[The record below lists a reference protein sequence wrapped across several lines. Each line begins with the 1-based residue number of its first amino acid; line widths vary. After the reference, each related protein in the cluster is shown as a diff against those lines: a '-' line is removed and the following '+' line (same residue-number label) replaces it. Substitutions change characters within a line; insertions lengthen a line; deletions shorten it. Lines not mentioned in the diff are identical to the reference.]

1 MNKINLKKHVDYVAR
16 GVQTTVVTAA
26 AGATLIA
33 FTAIPSF
40 TIELINTS
48 VTQSL
53 PKLLSIKIDS
63 VDRETGDFSGE
74 VSSEDDRG
82 DVWEMVGTV
91 EGSKIEFELESLKT
105 SERIV
110 ATGKVDEDGEMAGIA
125 ADTTGTSYEWE
136 KAS

>member
-16 GVQTTVVTAA
+16 GVQTTVATAA
-26 AGATLIA
+26 AGATLLA
-33 FTAIPSF
+33 FSAIPYF

-48 VTQSL
+48 ETQSL

-63 VDRETGDFSGE
+63 LDRETGDFSGE
-74 VSSEDDRG
+74 VSSDDDRS

-91 EGSKIEFELESLKT
+91 AGSKIEFELESLKT

-110 ATGKVDEDGEMAGIA
+110 ATGKVDADGEMAGIA